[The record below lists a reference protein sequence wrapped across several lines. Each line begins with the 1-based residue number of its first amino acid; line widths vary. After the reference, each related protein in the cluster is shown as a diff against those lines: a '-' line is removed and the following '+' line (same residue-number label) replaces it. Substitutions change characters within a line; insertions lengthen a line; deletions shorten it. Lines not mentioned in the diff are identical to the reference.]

1 MNDKQGEISTENVY
15 FNFFFWKKL
24 RDCNSH
30 GIVKCSRDHRIVI
43 RAIKQATC
51 NSLQRYFRFS
61 IIVYQ
66 FLRFSSFEFR
76 QLFSYYSHRNL
87 YATIYLSK
95 YSYLIDFYEG
105 GVIRQQ
111 ITRDDTENNI
121 PAEKPPSNSF

>member
-1 MNDKQGEISTENVY
+1 
-15 FNFFFWKKL
+15 
-24 RDCNSH
+24 
-30 GIVKCSRDHRIVI
+30 
-43 RAIKQATC
+43 
-51 NSLQRYFRFS
+51 
-61 IIVYQ
+61 
-66 FLRFSSFEFR
+66 
-76 QLFSYYSHRNL
+76 L